1 MPMQLKT
8 KEAGKVKLN
17 GTLKVLQRLNEYEFG
32 VELRVMREGLNRN
45 GWDYRN
51 LEANYLSFVGQPIL
65 CAYVGNRVGDG
76 HNMEEVRDPATG
88 KTRYSF
94 MGGTAERIVGAL
106 SDDKADFKI
115 TEENGEKWLIAKGK
129 LWEFYAPELVNKI
142 VRAGTMEVSAET
154 DITEEH
160 KDGEIDVFTAWN
172 GLGVTV
178 LGDGV
183 APAIPGANIKALA
196 ALSDEYKN
204 AKLKAAAYLAQNSN
218 PQNEPQL
225 KKKSKGVKSK
235 LKAFNKSM
243 IAETQKRFNG
253 YTVLGGAEFE
263 DCTRV
268 CLMNA
273 EGKMFRY
280 TFNSGD
286 VTVVPEKMEA
296 ICANA
301 VITLTDD
308 CSIEFDMDEFTGKIN
323 SDLVTVNAELAK
335 AKQDLENANSTITA
349 MTNAECARRVKEAGK
364 IAKETLAA
372 FNANRDD
379 KIEDSEISGIQA
391 DIENGVY
398 TNSLD
403 GEGKWIGGEKVRDAV
418 LAKCAAA
425 VMELDKKSA
434 AEKKTTLAYNA
445 LHKQQNPDDGTVE
458 GLLATWGIE

>member
-1 MPMQLKT
+1 
-8 KEAGKVKLN
+8 
-17 GTLKVLQRLNEYEFG
+17 
-32 VELRVMREGLNRN
+32 
-45 GWDYRN
+45 
-51 LEANYLSFVGQPIL
+51 
-65 CAYVGNRVGDG
+65 
-76 HNMEEVRDPATG
+76 
-88 KTRYSF
+88 
-94 MGGTAERIVGAL
+94 
-106 SDDKADFKI
+106 
-115 TEENGEKWLIAKGK
+115 
-129 LWEFYAPELVNKI
+129 
-142 VRAGTMEVSAET
+142 
-154 DITEEH
+154 
-160 KDGEIDVFTAWN
+160 
-172 GLGVTV
+172 
-178 LGDGV
+178 
-183 APAIPGANIKALA
+183 
-196 ALSDEYKN
+196 
-204 AKLKAAAYLAQNSN
+204 
-218 PQNEPQL
+218 
-225 KKKSKGVKSK
+225 
-235 LKAFNKSM
+235 
-243 IAETQKRFNG
+243 
-253 YTVLGGAEFE
+253 
-263 DCTRV
+263 
-268 CLMNA
+268 
-273 EGKMFRY
+273 MFRY

-308 CSIEFDMDEFTGKIN
+308 CNIEFDMDEFTGKIN
-323 SDLVTVNAELAK
+323 SELITVNAELAK

-425 VMELDKKSA
+425 VMELDKKAA